1 MLKRFLWHGKEIKLT
16 GDNINISSNNFNVDK
31 NGNMS
36 CNNATM
42 NSANIVGGRIVLNS
56 GTYNNFIIGDPENLD
71 ADYTRMNGHAIEMHC
86 EHTGASAWIDPR
98 NSEIFITDANYRSA
112 MLPHVISVIEKANST
127 TKRTRIEPSGITTPK
142 VTQTSM
148 ETDKKNFEKIS
159 DNAIEIIKA
168 TDIYKYNLKFEKD
181 TDKKHIGFIIGDK
194 YNYSKEITAVDE
206 NGNEIGVDNY
216 AMTSVCF
223 KAIQE
228 QQEIIE
234 TLQEEIKKL
243 KEEK

>member
-1 MLKRFLWHGKEIKLT
+1 MLTKFLWLGKTVNLT

-31 NGNMS
+31 NGNMT
-36 CNNATM
+36 CKNATM
-42 NSANIVGGRIVLNS
+42 DSANIVGGRIVLNS
-56 GTYNNFIIGDPENLD
+56 GDLNNFIIGDPENLD

-86 EHTGASAWIDPR
+86 EHTGVSTRVDPR
-98 NSEIFITDANYRSA
+98 NSEIFIVDANYRSA
-112 MLPHVISVIEKANST
+112 MLPHVISVIEKANANT
-127 TKRTRIEPSGITTPK
+127 NRTQIKPSGITTLK

-148 ETDKKNFEKIS
+148 ATDKKNFEKVE

-168 TDIYKYNLKFEKD
+168 TDIYKYNLKSEKD
-181 TDKKHIGFIIGDK
+181 TEKKHIGFVIGDK

-228 QQEIIE
+228 QQELIE
-234 TLQEEIKKL
+234 QLQEEIKKL